1 MLAQTSPILRLL
13 CVATTIYLLILLIKV
28 ILSWVVVLGARPPTT
43 GPART
48 AIDLVDDVTEPAL
61 RPLRNLIPPVRMGVV
76 GLDLSMIVLFVILF
90 VIRSALGC

>member
-28 ILSWVVVLGARPPTT
+28 ILSWIVVLGARPPAT